1 MTGRRERRYAIDSNL
16 FIRAF
21 RTDPDRKALDDFLQA
36 FAPFCVLPAIV
47 AQELLAG
54 VRTPAEARLLDKHLI
69 GRFARR
75 NRLLAPSADS
85 WLESGRVL
93 RALVQSEGLELS
105 KVSKAFGNDVLLALT
120 CREHGLCLVTE
131 NARDFARIRRHL
143 RFDFADPWPDAT

>member
-1 MTGRRERRYAIDSNL
+1 MTVRRERRYAIDSNL

-21 RTDPDRKALDDFLQA
+21 RTDADRQVLDGFLQA

-54 VRTPAEARLLDKHLI
+54 VRTVAEARLLDKHLI

-75 NRLLAPSADS
+75 NRLLAPSAES

-93 RALVQSEGLELS
+93 RALVQAEGLELA

-120 CREHGLCLVTE
+120 CREHGLRLVTE
-131 NARDFARIRRHL
+131 NTRDFARIRRHV
-143 RFDFADPWPDAT
+143 RFDFAEPWPNPT